1 MNARKLAALVAA
13 ATTIALAAGAALA
26 GATSTQGTRASAGTL
41 TVYSGR
47 EQEVVEDLF
56 KQFEK
61 ATGIDVSIRYGES
74 AELAAT
80 LDEEGGSSPADVFFA
95 QDAGSLGAAA
105 LAGRL
110 APLPASILDKVAPRF
125 RDPAGRWVGTSGR
138 ARVIVY
144 NTKLVKPADL
154 PASVF
159 DLTKP
164 RWKGKVGF
172 PPTNASFQAFVTA
185 MRLTAGE
192 ARTAAW
198 LKALKA
204 NKPRT
209 YDKNLSVVEA
219 VAAGEIQVGLVNHY
233 YLYIVNGEQPGAPIA
248 NLFLKGGDPGALVN
262 VAGAG
267 IVTGARH
274 TAEAKRFLAYLLS
287 PAGQRY
293 YNTAEEA
300 EFPIVAGIKPRAG
313 LPTLAS
319 IQGPNI
325 ALGVL
330 GKELQKTLALL
341 SEAGFIS

>member
-1 MNARKLAALVAA
+1 MQRVRLATLVAVVLAAIAVAGAVAA
-13 ATTIALAAGAALA
+13 QAGAARAA
-26 GATSTQGTRASAGTL
+26 GVL

-47 EQEVVEDLF
+47 EQEVVEGLF

-61 ATGIDVSIRYGES
+61 TTGIDVRVRYGES

-80 LDEEGGSSPADVFFA
+80 LAEEGKASPADVFFA

-105 LAGRL
+105 LSGRL
-110 APLPASILDKVAPRF
+110 APLPAALLSRVDARY
-125 RDPAGRWVGTSGR
+125 RDQGGRWVGTSGR

-144 NTKLVKPADL
+144 NTKLVTRAEL

-164 RWKGKVGF
+164 AWKGKVGF

-192 ARTAAW
+192 QRTKDW
-198 LKALKA
+198 LVALKRNGA
-204 NKPRT
+204 RT
-209 YDKNLSVVEA
+209 YDKNTSVVEA
-219 VAAGEIQVGLVNHY
+219 VAAGEVELGLVNHY
-233 YLYIVNGEQPGAPIA
+233 YLYLLKAEQPSAPVA
-248 NLFLKGGDPGALVN
+248 NLFLRGGDPGALVN

-274 TAEAKRFLAYLLS
+274 ATEARRFLAYLLS

-293 YNTAEEA
+293 YNTVGEA
-300 EFPIVAGIKPRAG
+300 EYPLARGVAPRAG
-313 LPTLAS
+313 LPPLAS
-319 IQGPNI
+319 LQGPRV

-330 GKELQKTLALL
+330 GSELEQTLRLL
-341 SEAGFIS
+341 SEVGFTS